1 MATRFTGGCI
11 YEASAMNVRLIQSQW
26 GIAIAVIA
34 SEHRAALMLQ
44 RCLSLPVQLASTGR

>member
-1 MATRFTGGCI
+1 MATGFTGGCI
-11 YEASAMNVRLIQSQW
+11 CGGVRYECAADPIAMGNCHS
-26 GIAIAVIA
+26 IA